1 MRELGN
7 NELESQSLSQQVQE
21 TAWWAR
27 SHQHLAR
34 ENLWSQM
41 GSRADEVISPAG
53 RASSSNATGDQC
65 GVEQHSGVWS
75 SAVTAVVWS
84 LPQLCP

>member
-7 NELESQSLSQQVQE
+7 NELEPQSLSQQVQE

-27 SHQHLAR
+27 SHQHLTR
-34 ENLWSQM
+34 KDLWSQVD
-41 GSRADEVISPAG
+41 SRAEPPTADAK
-53 RASSSNATGDQC
+53 GDQC
-65 GVEQHSGVWS
+65 GMEQHSGVWS